1 MKPMHKNILISS
13 TRIALLGLAI
23 CLLPG
28 SGEPLKKSP
37 PKTETRKGPTMMIEE
52 TPYLP
57 FGIGKDTPLDK
68 IEILLAFYSAK
79 TGAGKQE
86 ITLRGDGTVRLFFSR
101 SMQDKT
107 PKHMEA
113 TCEPGTV
120 LRLLDLMEGLGLFG
134 LPDEVPSEGHPHAR
148 RLLEVRLPDRMKRIA
163 LDEPGNYAI
172 EQMIGAVK
180 LAAGSCIP
188 EALNHRF
195 FPNL

>member
-1 MKPMHKNILISS
+1 MKLKSA
-13 TRIALLGLAI
+13 RVALLALATFI
-23 CLLPG
+23 YPG
-28 SGEPLKKSP
+28 RSESIQKTS
-37 PKTETRKGPTMMIEE
+37 PKTETHKGPPMKIEDI
-52 TPYLP
+52 PYLP
-57 FGIGKDTPLDK
+57 FGFGKDTPLDK
-68 IEILLAFYSAK
+68 VEILLAFYSAK

-86 ITLRGDGTVRLFFSR
+86 ITLRGDGTVHLYFSR

-107 PKHMEA
+107 PKQMEGA
-113 TCEPGTV
+113 CDPGTV
-120 LRLLDLMEGLGLFG
+120 IRLLDLMEGLGLFG

-148 RLLEVRLPDRMKRIA
+148 RLLEVRLPGRMKRIA

-180 LAAGSCIP
+180 LAAGGCIS